1 MPILNNL
8 LEGYKKYLGSF
19 ISALQDFNQTINS
32 ITSILEEY
40 IGNNANETF
49 SFLNG
54 KFIGTNLKIVLK
66 YLKEALGK
74 DVYTVGL
81 CLVAVGGTLIFS
93 ISSTILTIVIIN
105 VDIDNKKM
113 FENEENQQISEFAD
127 TEDEIIERKRRK
139 SRGRSRRK
147 SKNKYYN

>member
-1 MPILNNL
+1 M
-8 LEGYKKYLGSF
+8 
-19 ISALQDFNQTINS
+19 
-32 ITSILEEY
+32 
-40 IGNNANETF
+40 
-49 SFLNG
+49 
-54 KFIGTNLKIVLK
+54 
-66 YLKEALGK
+66 GK